1 MDIVS
6 RLIAFKNWTNLTSS
20 QFADK
25 ARIPRPTLSQFLNG
39 RNKRLSDDLISKLHA
54 AFPELNVLWLLF
66 GSGEMLENRNIDFSE
81 GKNAD
86 FAGDLFS
93 QTADQQGVAT
103 DNFDQN
109 FVEDFE
115 QSSVLT
121 DSGDKTV
128 QNRPSGVAITPQTVA
143 QNPHVTTVSQT
154 ATHPT
159 TQAPVATNDNT
170 AQALL
175 AEALAQAT
183 QAPGIPCKRIKYITV
198 FYDDNS
204 YEVFARPGQAPQ

>member
-1 MDIVS
+1 MDIVN
-6 RLIAFKNWTNLTSS
+6 RLLAFKNWTNLTSS

-39 RNKRLSDDLISKLHA
+39 RNKRLSDDLISKLHV

-66 GSGEMLENRNIDFSE
+66 GSGEMLVNRNIDFSE

-86 FAGDLFS
+86 FEGGLFS
-93 QTADQQGVAT
+93 QTTDQQTVT
-103 DNFDQN
+103 PDNFDQN

-115 QSSVLT
+115 QSSILT
-121 DSGDKTV
+121 DTADKNA
-128 QNRPSGVAITPQTVA
+128 QNRPSGVATTPQAAAQNTRTVTVA
-143 QNPHVTTVSQT
+143 QPAAQP
-154 ATHPT
+154 A
-159 TQAPVATNDNT
+159 QAPVAANDNT

>member
-6 RLIAFKNWTNLTSS
+6 RLTTFKNWTNLTSS

-39 RNKRLSDDLISKLHA
+39 RNKRLSDDLISKLHS

-66 GSGEMLENRNIDFSE
+66 GSGEMLVNRNIDFSE
-81 GKNAD
+81 AKNAE
-86 FAGDLFS
+86 FSGDLFAHPTDS
-93 QTADQQGVAT
+93 QEVNLQEL
-103 DNFDQN
+103 DQN

-115 QSSVLT
+115 QSSVLG
-121 DSGDKTV
+121 DSGDKIA
-128 QNRPSGVAITPQTVA
+128 QNRPSSVNTQQVVPVQNQRTQATPQTA
-143 QNPHVTTVSQT
+143 AT
-154 ATHPT
+154 ATAQPPT
-159 TQAPVATNDNT
+159 ANSDS

-175 AEALAQAT
+175 AEALSQAA

>member
-6 RLIAFKNWTNLTSS
+6 RLITFKNWTNLTSS

-39 RNKRLSDDLISKLHA
+39 RNKRLSDDLISKLHS

-66 GSGEMLENRNIDFSE
+66 GSGEMLVNRNIDFSE
-81 GKNAD
+81 AKSAE
-86 FAGDLFS
+86 FSGDLFTHHTDS
-93 QTADQQGVAT
+93 QEVNLQEL
-103 DNFDQN
+103 DQN

-115 QSSVLT
+115 QSSVLGN
-121 DSGDKTV
+121 SGDKIA
-128 QNRPSGVAITPQTVA
+128 QNRPSSVNTQQVVPVQNQHTQATPQTA
-143 QNPHVTTVSQT
+143 AT
-154 ATHPT
+154 ATAQPPT
-159 TQAPVATNDNT
+159 ANSDS

-175 AEALAQAT
+175 AEALSQAT